1 VTRQPVWLSSRLMIA
16 CLWAASA
23 AWGATAEEQ
32 VDRQTRAALSMDA
45 HPDRGAKAFA
55 HHCSGCHGAR
65 AGGDA
70 ARNIPMLA
78 GQRYAY
84 LIRQLANF
92 AGGERDSST
101 MHGVV
106 AQAQLRQPQ
115 AWVDIASYLNAI
127 AVIGAAD
134 TGSGGGTGLGHGIFH
149 EQCASCHGA
158 DAGGDADGFV
168 PSLRHQHF
176 GYLKIQM
183 KKLAAGYRH
192 NADPDLVLFL
202 RSFDDRD
209 IDATADYL
217 SRLKGPAQDRKRMR
231 DDGVVVD

>member
-1 VTRQPVWLSSRLMIA
+1 MVA
-16 CLWAASA
+16 CALAAA
-23 AWGATAEEQ
+23 TAWGATSEER
-32 VDRQTRAALSMDA
+32 VDQQTQAALSMDA
-45 HPDRGAKAFA
+45 HPARGAKAFA
-55 HHCSGCHGAR
+55 HYCSRCHGPK

-70 ARNIPMLA
+70 ARDIPMLA

-92 AGGERDSST
+92 AGGERDSAT
-101 MHGVV
+101 MHGIV

-115 AWVDIASYLNAI
+115 AWVDLASYLNAI
-127 AVIGAAD
+127 AVIPPAG
-134 TGSGGGTGLGHGIFH
+134 TGSGTDIGLGRGIFH

-176 GYLKIQM
+176 SYLERQM

-192 NADPDLVLFL
+192 NVDPDLVLFL

-217 SRLKGPAQDRKRMR
+217 SRLEGPANDRKKMR